1 MAKEYRVNM
10 FGSPIRSDVTSKYGR
25 TECILVVTAK
35 VNITKV
41 IENVETDNV
50 EKNHRKNPSPI
61 ILDLAR

>member
-35 VNITKV
+35 V